1 MSLKCAVG
9 CAKIKIWI
17 VSCCRWLDS
26 SRSLMEQGVLEND
39 FIMLKFK
46 YFNFYDLNPKVRR
59 IFLDLGKAWI
69 FGDYH
74 QVSISEMKD
83 IISFY
88 FMFISAFLKFIAV
101 FFLSLVSSYQYLSVI
116 KASAAFSFLLP
127 LARTCSKSF
136 SAMINH
142 EASSQEQH
150 R

>member
-1 MSLKCAVG
+1 
-9 CAKIKIWI
+9 
-17 VSCCRWLDS
+17 
-26 SRSLMEQGVLEND
+26 MEQGVLEND

-101 FFLSLVSSYQYLSVI
+101 FFFY
-116 KASAAFSFLLP
+116 AWFLH
-127 LARTCSKSF
+127 AN
-136 SAMINH
+136 I
-142 EASSQEQH
+142 
-150 R
+150 